1 MAPSTASEPP
11 DIPNPGPHPSYIQIA
26 KPYIFDSKIQECL
39 LVAGVT
45 ETRDDSI
52 RLQAVTWM
60 DSARRALHLGFIDA
74 AAAALFTA
82 CKIED
87 TLKKSRDI
95 LCAAHNLK
103 LSASEQLTPDDPI
116 FENHAKVIIGV
127 ERLMLEASGFDFRNR
142 YPQRLLLK
150 IAKIYGGDKDTVA
163 RTAYNMSLDLYRTF
177 APLKQTTATM
187 AIACVELAGRILD
200 QPMTELEAGEDY
212 DKWKTTRQEIMETLL
227 DLLDLYTHHR
237 ASTLVGQDHALEKF
251 ISIRIALNQ
260 EASAQHLARFTQSER
275 QEALTNGATSNGVK
289 KGKDH
294 KGLTSPRDI
303 ASPNDTK
310 SPQPMGLTSVT
321 GTPVQGK
328 PGLKDGTVRFML
340 DPKRARDEKHAV
352 AEFFTMDEEEY
363 EVEVEANHDRRRDSA
378 ICMTLSPPAEEETS
392 ETDSQCMDLEPPWD
406 DIIWERGVGGGGHVG
421 QENLSKAGNPGGSG
435 AVEAHPSIS
444 NWKTKNVPLADQGV
458 AFQHALQEQEN
469 LPPKAVVVA
478 DGNSGVETWPSSTS
492 SWKKTN
498 APLADQGTA
507 FQNALEQSHMGGA
520 APLLSLRGLG
530 EKKAP
535 PSVVVVGGQG
545 GGGGG
550 GVAAAAADLQ
560 KQQHPTK
567 TREQNAAAAA
577 AKKKRRA
584 KRERE
589 RKRQQ
594 KKADMGQT
602 QT

>member
-11 DIPNPGPHPSYIQIA
+11 EIPHPGPHPSYIQIA
-26 KPYIFDSKIQECL
+26 KPYIFESKIQECL

-60 DSARRALHLGFIDA
+60 DSVKDA

-103 LSASEQLTPDDPI
+103 LNASEQLTPDDPI

-200 QPMTELEAGEDY
+200 RPITELEAGEDY
-212 DKWKTTRQEIMETLL
+212 EKWKTTRQEIMETLL

-294 KGLTSPRDI
+294 KGLTSPRDV
-303 ASPNDTK
+303 ASLNDTK

-321 GTPVQGK
+321 GTPVQGR
-328 PGLKDGTVRFML
+328 PGLKDGTIRFML

-392 ETDSQCMDLEPPWD
+392 GTDSQCMDLEPSWD
-406 DIIWERGVGGGGHVG
+406 DIIWERGGGGGHVG

-435 AVEAHPSIS
+435 AVEAQPSTS

-458 AFQHALQEQEN
+458 AFQNALQQQEN
-469 LPPKAVVVA
+469 LPKEAVVVA
-478 DGNSGVETWPSSTS
+478 DDNRGVETWPSSIS

-507 FQNALEQSHMGGA
+507 FQNALEQSHMGGV
-520 APLLSLRGLG
+520 APLLSLRG
-530 EKKAP
+530 EKKEEA

-550 GVAAAAADLQ
+550 VAAAAAAAAPQ
-560 KQQHPTK
+560 KQHPTK
-567 TREQNAAAAA
+567 TREQKAAA

-594 KKADMGQT
+594 ADMGQT